1 MSGGNLTLANS
12 VEKELE
18 RYFEQLDGAKTCDLY
33 DLVLTEVERPLLC
46 VVMKHVDQNQSRA
59 ADLLGLSRGT
69 LRKKLKTYGL
79 M

>member
-1 MSGGNLTLANS
+1 MTLANS

-18 RYFEQLDGAKTCDLY
+18 HYFKQLDGAKTCDLY
-33 DLVLTEVERPLLC
+33 ELVLEEVERPLLC
-46 VVMKHVDQNQSRA
+46 AVMNHVDQNQTRTARA